1 MLVLNRLCRRFGQF
15 NAAPICVPKLPIV
28 WPPSIIFICSTAVVL
43 GSAEGHLLPII
54 HHTHF
59 FMTWYDVKQSEALV
73 NQQDIWIFLETFEA
87 EAEVWVNKRLLW
99 YGWILSLFQKYVLAR
114 AGSADSTC
122 HLQYI
127 ENILDTISRPAQM
140 YSLRYTLYRHP
151 QSSQRSGVDI
161 AYWCLSQPFQHIRP
175 RSPLDID
182 NHLKH
187 NSI

>member
-15 NAAPICVPKLPIV
+15 NAAPICVPNCPLSGLPPLSLSAALQLSWALQRDTSYPSYIILTSSWHVMV
-28 WPPSIIFICSTAVVL
+28 WS
-43 GSAEGHLLPII
+43 
-54 HHTHF
+54 
-59 FMTWYDVKQSEALV
+59 SEALV

-140 YSLRYTLYRHP
+140 YSLHYTLYRHP

-161 AYWCLSQPFQHIRP
+161 AYWCLPQPFQHIRP
-175 RSPLDID
+175 RCPLDID

-187 NSI
+187 NSV

>member
-1 MLVLNRLCRRFGQF
+1 MLRPSVSPTAHCLASLHYLYLQHCSCPGLCRGT
-15 NAAPICVPKLPIV
+15 
-28 WPPSIIFICSTAVVL
+28 PPT
-43 GSAEGHLLPII
+43 
-54 HHTHF
+54 HHTSPLILTSSWHV
-59 FMTWYDVKQSEALV
+59 MVWSSEALV

-175 RSPLDID
+175 SCPLDID

>member
-1 MLVLNRLCRRFGQF
+1 MLRPSVSPTAHCLASLHYLYLQHCSCPGLCRGT
-15 NAAPICVPKLPIV
+15 
-28 WPPSIIFICSTAVVL
+28 PPT
-43 GSAEGHLLPII
+43 
-54 HHTHF
+54 HHTSSSLWWHV
-59 FMTWYDVKQSEALV
+59 MVWSSEALI

-151 QSSQRSGVDI
+151 QSSQHSGVDI
-161 AYWCLSQPFQHIRP
+161 AYWCLS
-175 RSPLDID
+175 
-182 NHLKH
+182 
-187 NSI
+187 